1 MKHFAIICIFLLT
14 AWLSTAQEQKFT
26 ALPAPQTDGGMPL
39 MKALKNR
46 QTSREYSDRKLTD
59 QQLAN
64 LLWAANGINRTD
76 TKKRTAPS
84 AMNYQENDI
93 YVFTSEGW
101 YLYDANRNGLVQL
114 SAEDLRAKTGT
125 QDFVKTAPV
134 DLVFVA
140 DYDKMTRSDDRA
152 KEMYAMADAAY
163 ISENVYLFCASE
175 GLATGVRASVDK
187 DMLGKAMNLRPS
199 QHIMLGQSVG
209 YPKQK

>member
-187 DMLGKAMNLRPS
+187 DVLGKAMNLRPS